1 MKAIFPPTTGSN
13 HGRQTPFGD
22 DLEQVIREPLAGL
35 FRKAV
40 LEGCSIREASAI
52 AHRAVEDAAGGEAVH
67 LAQKMRHAQPN
78 PLDSEHNSPAP
89 DTATLFVGPNGRS
102 WTMEANALSS
112 ELEAHLG
119 AFFRKALEGGRSLGD
134 LEAIAYN
141 AVFGAF
147 LNVRM
152 ERMRTGK

>member
-52 AHRAVEDAAGGEAVH
+52 AHRAVEDAAGGEAIH
-67 LAQKMRHAQPN
+67 LAASVKPD
-78 PLDSEHNSPAP
+78 PLDSAEHDQPAP
-89 DTATLFVGPNGRS
+89 DTTTLFVGPNGRS
-102 WTMEANALSS
+102 WTKEANDLVF

-119 AFFRKALEGGRSLGD
+119 ALFRKALEGGRSLGD

-141 AVFGAF
+141 AVYGAF

-152 ERMRTGK
+152 EMQTGK